1 MNAAFGSL
9 GRICMALD
17 ADFRVR
23 YASDLL
29 DTLLGPEAAAQ
40 VCGQLGRVASSAPS
54 SSASTVRCARP
65 SSPARSGRAGA
76 PCSTCANGPARLM
89 SVSAA
94 PLLHDK
100 LGVCD
105 PGARYLVV
113 LRPEDEASVE
123 ASGPIAGFGLIARS
137 PAMTRVFRMIDVLQ
151 HSESTVL
158 VTGES
163 GTGKEVMARIIHA
176 HSPRKSGPFVAVNAA
191 ALPGELLESELF
203 GHVRGAFTGAVRDR
217 AGRFETAE
225 DGTLFLDEVGDVPL
239 HLQVKLLRVLQEH
252 TYERVG
258 DSQTRRTNARI
269 IAATNRNLRRL
280 VTDGRFREDLYY
292 RLRVFPLELPPLRS
306 RREDIEPMA
315 RLLLSRVGSR
325 TGRALRLSPEAVRV
339 LLSYE
344 WPGNVREL
352 ENALEFAA
360 TVCRGQ
366 TLQPEDL
373 PPEIAP
379 AVGPSPPRRAG
390 SSAVAPGQGDGGS
403 RTDRRSRA
411 PGRARREPLEPGR
424 DGARPGSEPEHALA
438 ADARRPAHLT
448 ARPHRDVSREH
459 HVGRRGLGVA
469 GGAGR
474 GVDGDG
480 LPGRVER
487 GEAPAAGG
495 PWPSRPSPASRRA
508 ASPRRRRAPSP
519 ASPRRWRPRRWRRRG
534 RRPAPSPSGAPS
546 APRALA

>member
-1 MNAAFGSL
+1 MMSREAPGTAESCATGTVEQQRAFAAVNAAFGSL

-17 ADFRVR
+17 TDFRIR
-23 YASDLL
+23 YASELL
-29 DTLLGPEAAAQ
+29 GSLLGPDAASRM
-40 VCGQLGRVASSAPS
+40 VGLSIESLLGSELFGLEGPLRQALLAGEK
-54 SSASTVRCARP
+54 RE
-65 SSPARSGRAGA
+65 GWRAVVHV
-76 PCSTCANGPARLM
+76 ANGPARLM

-94 PLLHDK
+94 PLEHDR

-105 PGARYLVV
+105 PSARYLVV
-113 LRPEDEASVE
+113 LRPDDDANEEAR
-123 ASGPIAGFGLIARS
+123 GPIAGFGLITRS
-137 PAMTRVFRMIDVLQ
+137 PAMARVFRMIDVLQ

-176 HSPRKSGPFVAVNAA
+176 HSPRRSGPFVAVNAA

-217 AGRFETAE
+217 AGRFEAAE

-252 TYERVG
+252 TFERVG

-280 VTDGRFREDLYY
+280 VADGRFREDLYY
-292 RLRVFPLELPPLRS
+292 RLRVFPIELPPLRS

-315 RLLLSRVGSR
+315 RLLLARVGAR

-339 LLSYE
+339 LLSHD

-360 TVCRGQ
+360 TVCQGQ
-366 TLQPEDL
+366 TLHPEDL

-379 AVGPSPPRRAG
+379 AHAPPAEEPSPPLPHVRGPPPARG
-390 SSAVAPGQGDGGS
+390 GQDPELVA
-403 RTDRRSRA
+403 A
-411 PGRARREPLEPGR
+411 LEENR
-424 DGARPGSEPEHALA
+424 WNRVA
-438 ADARRPAHLT
+438 T
-448 ARPHRDVSREH
+448 ARALGVSRSTLW
-459 HVGRRGLGVA
+459 RRMK
-469 GGAGR
+469 
-474 GVDGDG
+474 
-480 LPGRVER
+480 
-487 GEAPAAGG
+487 
-495 PWPSRPSPASRRA
+495 A
-508 ASPRRRRAPSP
+508 AS
-519 ASPRRWRPRRWRRRG
+519 
-534 RRPAPSPSGAPS
+534 
-546 APRALA
+546 LT

>member
-1 MNAAFGSL
+1 MDSPGTDLTAPSCSAATPEQERAFSVVNAAFGSL

-17 ADFRVR
+17 AEFRVL
-23 YASDLL
+23 YSSELLVSLL
-29 DTLLGPEAAAQ
+29 DDELASRIRGLPIESLLGSELFGTDGPLRQALLAGEKRE
-40 VCGQLGRVASSAPS
+40 GW
-54 SSASTVRCARP
+54 
-65 SSPARSGRAGA
+65 RAVLHG
-76 PCSTCANGPARLM
+76 TTGPARLM
-89 SVSAA
+89 SVSVA
-94 PLLHDK
+94 PLLRDR

-105 PGARYLVV
+105 PAATYLVV
-113 LRPEDEASVE
+113 LRPADESTVE
-123 ASGPIAGFGLIARS
+123 ASGPIGGFGLIARS
-137 PAMTRVFRMIDVLQ
+137 PAMSRVFRMIDVLQ

-176 HSPRKSGPFVAVNAA
+176 HSPRKAGPFVAVNAA

-217 AGRFETAE
+217 AGRFESAE

-280 VTDGRFREDLYY
+280 VADGRFREDLFY
-292 RLRVFPLELPPLRS
+292 RLRVFPIELPPLRS

-315 RLLLSRVGSR
+315 RLLLSRVGAR
-325 TGRALRLSPEAVRV
+325 TGRALRLSPEAVRL

-373 PPEIAP
+373 PPELLHAAP
-379 AVGPSPPRRAG
+379 LPLEEP
-390 SSAVAPGQGDGGS
+390 VAPVSRS
-403 RTDRRSRA
+403 RTATAPGTVPDPELVEALDRSRWN
-411 PGRARREPLEPGR
+411 RQE
-424 DGARPGSEPEHALA
+424 
-438 ADARRPAHLT
+438 T
-448 ARPHRDVSREH
+448 ARVLGVSRSTLW
-459 HVGRRGLGVA
+459 RRM
-469 GGAGR
+469 
-474 GVDGDG
+474 
-480 LPGRVER
+480 
-487 GEAPAAGG
+487 
-495 PWPSRPSPASRRA
+495 RA
-508 ASPRRRRAPSP
+508 AN
-519 ASPRRWRPRRWRRRG
+519 
-534 RRPAPSPSGAPS
+534 
-546 APRALA
+546 LT

>member
-1 MNAAFGSL
+1 MTSRTPETVAPACASGSEEQERAFSAVNAAFGSL
-9 GRICMALD
+9 GRVCMALD
-17 ADFRVR
+17 SDFRIR

-29 DTLLGPEAAAQ
+29 VSMLGPQAASQVRGLSIESLLGAELFGLDGPLRQALLAGEKRE
-40 VCGQLGRVASSAPS
+40 GW
-54 SSASTVRCARP
+54 
-65 SSPARSGRAGA
+65 RAVLNVE
-76 PCSTCANGPARLM
+76 SGPARLM

-94 PLLHDK
+94 PLLRDR

-105 PGARYLVV
+105 PEAAYLVV
-113 LRPEDEASVE
+113 LRPADESTIE

-137 PAMTRVFRMIDVLQ
+137 PAMSRIFRLIDVLQ

-217 AGRFETAE
+217 AGRFEGAE

-280 VTDGRFREDLYY
+280 VADGRFREDLYY

-360 TVCRGQ
+360 TVCQGQ

-373 PPEIAP
+373 PPEVIAAGPPPGEEP
-379 AVGPSPPRRAG
+379 APLVRTRPTAPLPIQDDRELRA
-390 SSAVAPGQGDGGS
+390 ALELN
-403 RTDRRSRA
+403 RWN
-411 PGRARREPLEPGR
+411 RE
-424 DGARPGSEPEHALA
+424 A
-438 ADARRPAHLT
+438 T
-448 ARPHRDVSREH
+448 ARALGVSRSTLW
-459 HVGRRGLGVA
+459 RRM
-469 GGAGR
+469 
-474 GVDGDG
+474 
-480 LPGRVER
+480 
-487 GEAPAAGG
+487 
-495 PWPSRPSPASRRA
+495 RA
-508 ASPRRRRAPSP
+508 ASLS
-519 ASPRRWRPRRWRRRG
+519 
-534 RRPAPSPSGAPS
+534 
-546 APRALA
+546 

>member
-1 MNAAFGSL
+1 MTSPDELVAPSCAPGSLDQERAFSAVNAAFGSL

-17 ADFRVR
+17 ADFRIR
-23 YASDLL
+23 YASELL
-29 DTLLGPEAAAQ
+29 ASLLGAEAAAQ
-40 VCGQLGRVASSAPS
+40 VRGLSIESLLGAELFGLDGPLRQALLAGEK
-54 SSASTVRCARP
+54 RE
-65 SSPARSGRAGA
+65 GWRAVLNV
-76 PCSTCANGPARLM
+76 ANGPARLM

-94 PLLHDK
+94 PLLHDR

-105 PGARYLVV
+105 PAATYLVV
-113 LRPEDEASVE
+113 LRPADESTVE

-137 PAMTRVFRMIDVLQ
+137 PAMSRVFRMIDVLQ

-158 VTGES
+158 ITGES

-217 AGRFETAE
+217 AGRFEGAE

-252 TYERVG
+252 TFERVG

-280 VTDGRFREDLYY
+280 VADGRFREDLYY
-292 RLRVFPLELPPLRS
+292 RLRVFPIELPPLRS

-360 TVCRGQ
+360 TVCQGQ

-373 PPEIAP
+373 PPEVLPAGSLLAEEPAP
-379 AVGPSPPRRAG
+379 APR
-390 SSAVAPGQGDGGS
+390 P
-403 RTDRRSRA
+403 
-411 PGRARREPLEPGR
+411 
-424 DGARPGSEPEHALA
+424 
-438 ADARRPAHLT
+438 RPATAIHAGEDRELRDALEQNRWNRLAT
-448 ARPHRDVSREH
+448 ARALGVSRSTLW
-459 HVGRRGLGVA
+459 RRM
-469 GGAGR
+469 
-474 GVDGDG
+474 
-480 LPGRVER
+480 
-487 GEAPAAGG
+487 
-495 PWPSRPSPASRRA
+495 RA
-508 ASPRRRRAPSP
+508 ASLS
-519 ASPRRWRPRRWRRRG
+519 
-534 RRPAPSPSGAPS
+534 
-546 APRALA
+546 